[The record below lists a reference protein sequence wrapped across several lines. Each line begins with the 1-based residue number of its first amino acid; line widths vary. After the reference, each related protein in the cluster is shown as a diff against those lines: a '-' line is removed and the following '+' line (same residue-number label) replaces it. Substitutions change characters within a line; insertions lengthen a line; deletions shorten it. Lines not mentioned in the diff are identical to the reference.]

1 LNWVRHE
8 PAIVA
13 DERPQYSDGI
23 GNTSNQSFLGGSFGA
38 ALVSG
43 LPSVFSG
50 SCGSW
55 FQILHDYGD
64 ATVGCVERLSGRAQ
78 HLIGI
83 ASDF

>member
-13 DERPQYSDGI
+13 DERPQCSDGI
-23 GNTSNQSFLGGSFGA
+23 GNTSNQFFLGGPFGA

-43 LPSVFSG
+43 LPSVFLG
-50 SCGSW
+50 LLRLW

-64 ATVGCVERLSGRAQ
+64 ATVGCVEQLSGHAQ